1 MYGVRQLSAW
11 KRWRN
16 YARHTTGQFSP
27 PEKQIAGLNKQTNK
41 QSKTKQNNKRKTV
54 VILIER

>member
-27 PEKQIAGLNKQTNK
+27 PEKQIADLKKQTNK
-41 QSKTKQNNKRKTV
+41 QTKQNNKRKTV
-54 VILIER
+54 VILVEK